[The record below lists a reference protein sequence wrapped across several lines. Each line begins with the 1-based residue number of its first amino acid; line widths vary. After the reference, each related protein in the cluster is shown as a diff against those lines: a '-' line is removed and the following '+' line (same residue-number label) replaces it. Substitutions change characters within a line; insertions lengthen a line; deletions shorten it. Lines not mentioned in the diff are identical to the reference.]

1 MHFRSD
7 KIRKYWFHLFLL
19 ASTFSA
25 ITLLM
30 FLDYFNMESIQ
41 LFNQEGFFFEYSWVG
56 RMFLFVFAMLFVIE
70 SMLDWDKLEPNA
82 QQKPRSLLKMII
94 ISIFALLPLIYIVSV
109 NFLGLNQTILS
120 AGELL
125 RGTYWKT
132 QTPNFHVFLEVH
144 WPLTLEYIMF
154 SISFLGTILLA
165 YGKSALKSFAI
176 SLGLVGGISLFYF
189 IDTWFPYGAFW
200 PFQILTRPTA
210 TLAAAV
216 LQSLGFQFSLTIPV
230 GLDSSPVFTLQTG
243 LPLSASIEWVC
254 AGVHSL
260 LLYSLIMLLF
270 LKKNTV
276 ATSYKIGYFVAGLI
290 GTFLVNVL
298 RVVAYVAVLADQGAI
313 VAGVFHDTYGELFF
327 AGWIFLYIVSVSLV
341 QKFELPAKALAWL
354 HIFIDK
360 WRSKSVETVN
370 IKNQTHGKHLAL

>member
-41 LFNQEGFFFEYSWVG
+41 LFNQEGFFFEYTWVG

-82 QQKPRSLLKMII
+82 QQTPRSLLKIII
-94 ISIFALLPLIYIVSV
+94 ISTFTLLPLIYIVSV

-132 QTPNFHVFLEVH
+132 QTPNFQIFLEVH
-144 WPLTLEYIMF
+144 WPLTLEYIVF
-154 SISFLGTILLA
+154 SISFLGTVILA

-176 SLGLVGGISLFYF
+176 SLGLIGGVSFFYF

-200 PFQILTRPTA
+200 PFQILARPTA
-210 TLAAAV
+210 TLAGV
-216 LQSLGFQFSLTIPV
+216 FLQSLGFQFRLTIPN
-230 GLDSSPVFTLQTG
+230 GLDASPIFTLQTG

-260 LLYSLIMLLF
+260 LLYSLIILLF
-270 LKKNTV
+270 FKKNTI
-276 ATSYKIGYFVAGLI
+276 AISYKIGFFAVGLF
-290 GTFLVNVL
+290 GTFIVNVL
-298 RVVAYVAVLADQGAI
+298 RVVTYVAILANQGVV

-327 AGWIFLYIVSVSLV
+327 AGWIFLYISLIILV
-341 QKFELPAKALAWL
+341 QKFQLPAKVFAR
-354 HIFIDK
+354 IDK
-360 WRSKSVETVN
+360 IVNQLKSRSKRTNEFR
-370 IKNQTHGKHLAL
+370 KQTHIDQ